1 MVLLGN
7 NFKNFSQMYIRKLS
21 LTDENN
27 DSIFLWGARQ
37 TGKTTLLVQ
46 LYPLAK
52 YYDLLMANEFERL
65 LRDPSL
71 LSQELAYLKEGD
83 LVIIDEVQKVP
94 QLLDEVHSLIQRKKL
109 RFILSG
115 SSPRK
120 LKRSGANLLGGRAL
134 KKILFPLVSA
144 EIPDFDLI
152 KAVNNGMIPRH
163 YMVNNPWERFRAYIG
178 VYLNEEIREEAL
190 SRNLK
195 TFSRFLEVAAISNGE
210 MIVYKNIAQDCGIDY
225 RTVKDYFEILVD
237 TLTGYFIQGFTSTL
251 KRRAIQ
257 APKFYFFD
265 VGIVNYLLN
274 KRNLLPGSESFGHSF
289 EHFILQELMAFLG
302 YTQSSEKLTYWR
314 TSTGYEVDA
323 IIGEGRIAIE
333 IKSTDEVKS
342 RHLKGLKAFLED
354 FPQAKAIVV
363 SLDKYPRIMN
373 GVEIIP
379 AVYFLKALWNGEI
392 I

>member
-1 MVLLGN
+1 MA
-7 NFKNFSQMYIRKLS
+7 MYIRRLS
-21 LTDENN
+21 LEDENN

-37 TGKTTLLVQ
+37 VGKTTLLEQ
-46 LYPLAK
+46 LFPNAR
-52 YYDLLMANEFERL
+52 YYDLLKAHEFERL
-65 LRDPSL
+65 LREPSL
-71 LSQELAYLKEGD
+71 LSQELAYLEEGD

-94 QLLDEVHSLIQRKKL
+94 QLLDEVHSLIHRKKI

-120 LKRSGANLLGGRAL
+120 LKRNKANLLGGRAL
-134 KKILFPLVSA
+134 IKILFPLVSA

-195 TFSRFLEVAAISNGE
+195 SFSRFMEIAAISNGE

-225 RTVKDYFEILVD
+225 RTVKDYFEILID

-257 APKFYFFD
+257 SPKFYFFD

-274 KRNLLPGSESFGHSF
+274 KKNLLPGSEAFGRSF
-289 EHFILQELMAFLG
+289 EHYIIQELIAYLG
-302 YTQSSEKLTYWR
+302 YTRSPEKLTYWR
-314 TSTGYEVDA
+314 TSSGYEVDA
-323 IIGEGRIAIE
+323 IIGDGRIAIE
-333 IKSTDEVKS
+333 IKSIQEVKS
-342 RHLKGLKAFLED
+342 RHLKGLKAFMED

-363 SLDKYPRIMN
+363 SLDKYPRILN

-379 AVYFLKALWNGEI
+379 AEQFLKALWNTEI
-392 I
+392 V

>member
-1 MVLLGN
+1 
-7 NFKNFSQMYIRKLS
+7 MYLRRLS
-21 LTDENN
+21 LEDENN
-27 DSIFLWGARQ
+27 DSVFLWGARQ
-37 TGKTTLLVQ
+37 VGKTTLLEQ
-46 LYPLAK
+46 LFPQAR
-52 YYDLLMANEFERL
+52 YYDLLQAKEFERL
-65 LRDPSL
+65 LRQPSL
-71 LSQELAYLKEGD
+71 LSEELASMKEGD
-83 LVIIDEVQKVP
+83 LVIIDEIQKVP
-94 QLLDEVHSLIQRKKL
+94 QLLDEVHSLIYRKKI

-120 LKRSGANLLGGRAL
+120 LIRSGANLLGGRAL
-134 KKILFPLVSA
+134 KKTLFPLVSA

-152 KAVNNGMIPRH
+152 KAVNNGMLPRH

-190 SRNLK
+190 SRKLK
-195 TFSRFLEVAAISNGE
+195 SFSRFLEIAAISNGE

-225 RTVKDYFEILVD
+225 RTVKDYFEILND
-237 TLTGYFIQGFTSTL
+237 TLIGYLIPGFTSTL

-257 APKFYFFD
+257 TPKFYLFD
-265 VGIVNYLLN
+265 VGIANYLLN
-274 KRNLLPGSESFGHSF
+274 RKNLLPGTEVFGHSF
-289 EHFILQELMAFLG
+289 EHFIIQEIIAYLS
-302 YTQSSEKLTYWR
+302 YSQSTEKLTYWR
-314 TSTGYEVDA
+314 TNSGYEVDA

-354 FPQAKAIVV
+354 FPMAKTIVV
-363 SLDKYPRIMN
+363 SFDKYPRMLN

-379 AVYFLKALWNGEI
+379 AEHFLKALWNSEI

>member
-1 MVLLGN
+1 
-7 NFKNFSQMYIRKLS
+7 MYLRRLS
-21 LTDENN
+21 LEDENN

-37 TGKTTLLVQ
+37 TGKTTLLKH
-46 LYPLAK
+46 LYPQAK
-52 YYDLLMANEFERL
+52 YYDLLLANEFERL

-94 QLLDEVHSLIQRKKL
+94 QLLDEVHSLIHRKNL

-144 EIPDFDLI
+144 EIPDFNLI

-163 YMVNNPWERFRAYIG
+163 YMVNNPWERFQAYIG

-190 SRNLK
+190 SRNLR
-195 TFSRFLEVAAISNGE
+195 TFSRFMEVAAISNGE
-210 MIVYKNIAQDCGIDY
+210 MMVYKNIAQDCGIDY

-237 TLTGYFIQGFTSTL
+237 TLTGYFIQGFTSTV

-274 KRNLLPGSESFGHSF
+274 KKNLLPGSESFGRSF
-289 EHFILQELMAFLG
+289 EHFIIQELIAYLG
-302 YTQSSEKLTYWR
+302 YTQSSENLTYWR
-314 TSTGYEVDA
+314 TSSGYEVDA

-333 IKSTDEVKS
+333 IKSTDEVRS
-342 RHLKGLKAFLED
+342 RHLKGLKAFQED

-363 SLDKYPRIMN
+363 SLDKYPRILN

-379 AVYFLKALWNGEI
+379 AVEFLRALWNAEI

>member
-1 MVLLGN
+1 MV
-7 NFKNFSQMYIRKLS
+7 MYIRRLS
-21 LTDENN
+21 LEDENN
-27 DSIFLWGARQ
+27 DSVLLWGARQ
-37 TGKTTLLVQ
+37 VGKTTLLEQ
-46 LYPLAK
+46 LFPNAR
-52 YYDLLMANEFERL
+52 YYDLLQASLFERL
-65 LRDPSL
+65 LRQPSL
-71 LSQELAYLKEGD
+71 LSQELDYLQEGD

-94 QLLDEVHSLIQRKKL
+94 HLLDEIHSLIHRKKI

-120 LKRSGANLLGGRAL
+120 LKRSKANLLGGRAL

-144 EIPDFDLI
+144 EIPEFDLI

-195 TFSRFLEVAAISNGE
+195 SFARFMEIAAISNGE

-225 RTVKDYFEILVD
+225 RTVKEYFEILID
-237 TLTGYFIQGFTSTL
+237 TLTGYFIPGFTKTL

-257 APKFYFFD
+257 SHKFYFFD

-274 KRNLLPGSESFGHSF
+274 RKNLLPGSESFGRSF
-289 EHFILQELMAFLG
+289 EHVIIQELVAYLG
-302 YTQSSEKLTYWR
+302 YTQSNEKLTYWR
-314 TSTGYEVDA
+314 TSSGYKVDA
-323 IIGEGRIAIE
+323 IIGDGRLAIE
-333 IKSTDEVKS
+333 IKSVDEVKS
-342 RHLKGLKAFLED
+342 RHLKGLKGFLED
-354 FPQAKAIVV
+354 FPKARVIVV
-363 SLDKYPRIMN
+363 SLDKYPRILN
-373 GVEIIP
+373 GVETIP
-379 AVYFLKALWNGEI
+379 AMQFLKLLWNNEI